1 MKKYNILLV
10 DDDDLILKSLGPAL
24 EGRGYEV
31 ATSDNGA
38 KAIEMIT
45 GSHYDMVITDLVMTP
60 VDGLEVL
67 KKSKEIRPEILV
79 IILTGFGDMGSSI
92 DALRLDADNYM
103 LKPCEPEELYFRVS
117 NCFRKLELR
126 RKVKLYEK
134 ILPVCC
140 QCKKIRDD
148 ADREPGTGTWMAVEE
163 YIRDRAKVDVT
174 STYCP
179 ACAQKLKDEIAGM

>member
-1 MKKYNILLV
+1 MKNYSILLV
-10 DDDDLILKSLGPAL
+10 DDDHLILKSLGPAL

-45 GSHYDMVITDLVMTP
+45 DSHYDMVITDLVMTP
-60 VDGLEVL
+60 VNGIEVL

-92 DALRLDADNYM
+92 DALRLDADNYL

-126 RKVKLYEK
+126 RKIKLYEK

-148 ADREPGTGTWMAVEE
+148 ADRAPGTGRWMAVEE

-179 ACAQKLKDEIAGM
+179 ECAQKLRDEIAGM

>member
-38 KAIEMIT
+38 EAIEMIA

-148 ADREPGTGTWMAVEE
+148 ADREPGTGRWMAVEE

-179 ACAQKLKDEIAGM
+179 ECAQKLRDEIAGM

>member
-10 DDDDLILKSLGPAL
+10 DDDHLILKSLGPAL

-38 KAIEMIT
+38 EAIEMIT
-45 GSHYDMVITDLVMTP
+45 GSHYDMVITDLVMMP

-67 KKSKEIRPEILV
+67 KKSKEIRPDILV

-92 DALRLDADNYM
+92 DALRLDADNYL

-148 ADREPGTGTWMAVEE
+148 ADREPGTGRWMAVEE

-174 STYCP
+174 S
-179 ACAQKLKDEIAGM
+179 

>member
-126 RKVKLYEK
+126 RKIKLYEK

-174 STYCP
+174 SSYGP
-179 ACAQKLKDEIAGM
+179 ECAQKLRDEIAGM

>member
-38 KAIEMIT
+38 EAIEMIT

-126 RKVKLYEK
+126 RKIKLYEK

-140 QCKKIRDD
+140 QCKMIRDD
-148 ADREPGTGTWMAVEE
+148 VNREPGTGRWMAVEE

-179 ACAQKLKDEIAGM
+179 ECAQKLRDEIAGM

>member
-1 MKKYNILLV
+1 MKKYSILLV
-10 DDDDLILKSLGPAL
+10 DDDDLILKSLAPAL
-24 EGRGYEV
+24 ESRGYEV

-92 DALRLDADNYM
+92 DALRLDADNYL

-126 RKVKLYEK
+126 RKIKLYEK

-148 ADREPGTGTWMAVEE
+148 VNREPGTGRWMAVEE

-179 ACAQKLKDEIAGM
+179 VCAQKLRDEIAGM

>member
-38 KAIEMIT
+38 EAIEMIT

-60 VDGLEVL
+60 VDGIEVL

-140 QCKKIRDD
+140 QCKMIRDD

-179 ACAQKLKDEIAGM
+179 ECAQKLRDEIAGM

>member
-1 MKKYNILLV
+1 MEKYSILLV
-10 DDDDLILKSLGPAL
+10 DDDHLILKSLGPAL

-38 KAIEMIT
+38 EAIEMIT

-79 IILTGFGDMGSSI
+79 IILTGFGDMSSSI

-126 RKVKLYEK
+126 RKIKLYEK

-148 ADREPGTGTWMAVEE
+148 ADREPGTGRWMAVEE

-174 STYCP
+174 SSYCP
-179 ACAQKLKDEIAGM
+179 GCAQKLRDEIAGM

>member
-38 KAIEMIT
+38 EAIEMIA

-179 ACAQKLKDEIAGM
+179 ECAQKLRDEIAGM

>member
-1 MKKYNILLV
+1 MKNYSILLV
-10 DDDDLILKSLGPAL
+10 DDDHLILKSLGPAL

-31 ATSDNGA
+31 STSDNGA
-38 KAIEMIT
+38 EAIEMIT

-60 VDGLEVL
+60 VNGIEVL

-92 DALRLDADNYM
+92 DALRLDADNYL

-126 RKVKLYEK
+126 RKIKLYEK

-148 ADREPGTGTWMAVEE
+148 ADRAPGTGRWMAVEE

-179 ACAQKLKDEIAGM
+179 ECAQKLRDEIAGM

>member
-38 KAIEMIT
+38 EAIEMIT

-67 KKSKEIRPEILV
+67 KKSKEIRPETLV

-92 DALRLDADNYM
+92 DALRLDADNYSQ
-103 LKPCEPEELYFRVS
+103 F
-117 NCFRKLELR
+117 
-126 RKVKLYEK
+126 
-134 ILPVCC
+134 
-140 QCKKIRDD
+140 Q
-148 ADREPGTGTWMAVEE
+148 MA
-163 YIRDRAKVDVT
+163 
-174 STYCP
+174 SYCVR
-179 ACAQKLKDEIAGM
+179 